1 MKDEIIKTANLMI
14 AENGLINLSRNS
26 LCERV
31 GIPPGSFTH
40 VMGYTFSFFVETL
53 KKREP
58 DKRLHVVNRTRVE
71 PSLRRD
77 QLLNVA
83 LTVAVEIGYNN
94 LTREAIAERAKPPV
108 SPSLISAYFGTIKQL
123 KRVIMRAAVRQKIP
137 EIVAQG
143 LVLKDAH
150 AMKAPQEL
158 KTRAATLIA
167 SY

>member
-1 MKDEIIKTANLMI
+1 MKKKIIIAAHEMI

-40 VMGYTFSFFVETL
+40 VMGHTFSHFIDML
-53 KKREP
+53 KKHDP
-58 DKRLHVVNRTRVE
+58 DKRIHVVNKTRVE

-83 LTVAVEIGYNN
+83 LSVAINAGYNN
-94 LTREAIAERAKPPV
+94 LTRDAIADKAGV
-108 SPSLISAYFGTIKQL
+108 SPSLVSTYFGTIKQL
-123 KRVIMRAAVRQKIP
+123 KRTVMRAAVKQSIP

-143 LVLKDAH
+143 LVIKDTH

-167 SY
+167 GY